1 MLQCVMSIVE
11 KAKRAVSVLQERCIR
26 DREEMATWA
35 RRMAEETEAEVRRKA
50 GKQYFSIKYSNSDIS
65 RPLNGM
71 LMNRFVVF
79 MLYCNDALLYVNVSN
94 PLRT

>member
-1 MLQCVMSIVE
+1 MHVFYCGAKIFANNLQMLQCVMSIVE

-50 GKQYFSIKYSNSDIS
+50 GRQYFSITS
-65 RPLNGM
+65 
-71 LMNRFVVF
+71 
-79 MLYCNDALLYVNVSN
+79 
-94 PLRT
+94 